1 MDKRVDRL
9 FPRRT
14 NATPDDALAFVC
26 RSPPRDLKDI
36 GGGRSALLPL
46 RG

>member
-1 MDKRVDRL
+1 MEMRVARE

-26 RSPPRDLKDI
+26 RSPPCDLKNI
-36 GGGRSALLPL
+36 GEGRSALLPL